1 MDLIQLSQEISMNN
15 ENKLFKENLID
26 DLDLKMNKEYQFD
39 LNIQI
44 L

>member
-1 MDLIQLSQEISMNN
+1 MKN
-15 ENKLFKENLID
+15 ENKILKDTLID
-26 DLDLKMNKEYQFD
+26 DLDFKMNKEYQFN